1 MTKRRFLLLLPL
13 LAAEA
18 TAEDLAPAARQAI
31 EKWLAF
37 QRGIHSIEADF
48 TQTRELRTLKTPLR
62 SEGKV
67 WIDRTGARFRWQ
79 TGGDDAH
86 PKSVAVKNG
95 DTLTLMQPA
104 RKRAEKIPVSRAV
117 GQAESAFDFAAGDL
131 PATYEGLTKE
141 FTILSAKLEGDH
153 WRIRL
158 SPKNARLREA
168 VTEIAFLVNAAKFHL
183 HGFDLTFRDGSKVQ
197 TAFPR
202 QKFNAPLDAT
212 LFTPDLTGYD
222 LR

>member
-1 MTKRRFLLLLPL
+1 MLRFLFLLPL
-13 LAAEA
+13 LAAGA
-18 TAEDLAPAARQAI
+18 VAQDTTTPAARQTI

-37 QRGIHSIEADF
+37 QSGIRTVEAEF
-48 TQTRELRTLKTPLR
+48 IQTRELRTLKNPLR
-62 SEGKV
+62 CEGKV
-67 WIDRTGARFRWQ
+67 WIDRHGARFRWQ
-79 TGGDDAH
+79 TGGDEAN

-104 RKRAEKIPVSRAV
+104 RKRAEKIPASRAA
-117 GQAESAFDFAAGDL
+117 GQAEGAFDFAAGDL
-131 PATYEGLTKE
+131 PASYDGLTKE
-141 FTILSAKLEGDH
+141 FAILGARLEGDH

-168 VTEIAFLVNAAKFHL
+168 VTEITFLVDAAKFHL

-197 TAFPR
+197 TVFPR
-202 QKFNAPLDAT
+202 QKFNAPLDAA
-212 LFTPDLTGYD
+212 LFAPDLTGYD